1 MTLPM
6 TSSAPITPL
15 KPTLQRIA
23 QHLVEGLTTRDIA
36 TRTGLSA
43 NSIRQYVYEIRRSVH
58 CPPRC
63 KPPVLVHFLCT
74 AKEVELPTTGMPVPD
89 LSPEQESLLQAVAE
103 HSKPRDI
110 ALAANI
116 APADVRSALN
126 ELLDKTRTADA
137 TQLVVLAHT
146 WGLLG
151 ASPTSTVQS
160 GASQ

>member
-1 MTLPM
+1 MTINACITSLPP
-6 TSSAPITPL
+6 AQ
-15 KPTLQRIA
+15 QRVA
-23 QHLVEGLTTRDIA
+23 QQLVEGLSPRTIAAKAGVTIGTVRQYMRDI
-36 TRTGLSA
+36 RTNL
-43 NSIRQYVYEIRRSVH
+43 H

-63 KPPVLVHFLCT
+63 ATPALVHCLCT
-74 AKEVELPTTGMPVPD
+74 AKEVELPPTDMPLPD
-89 LSPEQESLLQAVAE
+89 LSPEQKRLLQAVAE

-110 ALAANI
+110 ALAAKI

-126 ELLDKTRTADA
+126 ELMDKTGTANA

-151 ASPTSTVQS
+151 TDPTSTGQS

>member
-1 MTLPM
+1 MT
-6 TSSAPITPL
+6 TSAPITPL

-23 QHLVEGLTTRDIA
+23 QHLVGGLTTEDIA

-43 NSIRQYVYEIRRSVH
+43 NSIRQYIYEIRRSVH

-63 KPPVLVHFLCT
+63 KPPVLLHFLCT
-74 AKEVELPTTGMPVPD
+74 AKEVELPPADKPVPD
-89 LSPEQESLLQAVAE
+89 LSPEQVRLLRAVAE

-126 ELLDKTRTADA
+126 ELLDKTGTADA
-137 TQLVVLAHT
+137 TQLVVHGHT

-151 ASPTSTVQS
+151 ADKTSTVQS
-160 GASQ
+160 